1 VKVIF
6 KKITVILLSLLLTS
20 CIQSV
25 VAGSFVVGNFLTKE
39 KLFSSTQED
48 IKIKSNIKKELI
60 KENIFFINPLVE
72 EGRVLITGQTTN
84 EYSFDINKAI
94 DISWAQKGVKEVANE
109 IQIVQTTRPKW
120 LLSLSKDALI
130 TTLAKARIL
139 YLKSARYSNYKFKT
153 INSIVYIYGLGKDE
167 AEIRRVAEAIA
178 KISLVKKVISYV
190 VEINDER
197 RK

>member
-153 INSIVYIYGLGKDE
+153 INSIVYIYGLGQDE